1 MTFAGHPLAGRRGE
15 PIVSFAAFCYQLG
28 RGYFA
33 QTSPQCGGFGLLVAE
48 PGTAIVIAQLTMGS
62 SPLLG
67 LKTTQGSSWS
77 LMPRRQNAS

>member
-33 QTSPQCGGFGLLVAE
+33 QTSPRREVLGLLVAE
-48 PGTAIVIAQLTMGS
+48 LGTADVIAQLTMGS

-67 LKTTQGSSWS
+67 LKTK
-77 LMPRRQNAS
+77 LEN